1 MDSEARLMRALGA
14 SAAPTRDPAFTLAV
28 MRESEARRYRRESV
42 LSLLRTAGMAGAA
55 GALLVPLL
63 GWLPSNA
70 EAVQQGAVTAGALV
84 TLVLVARL
92 MSQRVAVGA
101 R

>member
-1 MDSEARLMRALGA
+1 MDNEARLMRALGA
-14 SAAPTRDPAFTLAV
+14 PAAPKRDPAFTLAV
-28 MRESEARRYRRESV
+28 MRESEVRRYRRASA
-42 LSLLRTAGMAGAA
+42 LSLLRTAGVAA
-55 GALLVPLL
+55 ASGALVLPLL
-63 GWLPSNA
+63 TWLPAHA
-70 EAVQQGAVTAGALV
+70 EAVQQGAVTAGALL